1 MSSHSLFRNELRKA
15 AATMTAD
22 DREVERAFA
31 DQGYTAIINKSG
43 PLMDE
48 AHRLGFEIVQKN
60 DDNTRLMGIWAFRLG
75 RSNKDQLAYVPLCFV
90 NGKVQGSDLLYRVG
104 PKKFVGN
111 TPDWARF
118 LIEQSFQTA
127 GSPIDRSE
135 AGKTGPMFYGDRM
148 LRTPAAFAKM
158 SHAAAADHRGAWA
171 KQVSAEF
178 IKMSAER
185 QGEWREQLHD
195 MCRKVATEGI
205 LSHFM
210 RNYGGLRA
218 INELERWVDASP
230 KFARALALKLP
241 ADAWLHE
248 DIITADM
255 QRKQAAAA
263 DPATLVLFTGQP
275 TAEILSKAKDRTKVA
290 SDLYSKGYAF
300 EEQLEDRQEVPDSKT
315 IVYGE
320 SGLNLSSPLEPG
332 VYDVMLS
339 GGDTIRAVV
348 GYSKDGY
355 DIGDRTGQCNKVDS
369 CYPPGH
375 DSLRYLAVISLE
387 KDNTKG
393 HMYRGN
399 NEVWALQGSDAPLST
414 AGEPIIDAPSKVGF
428 FVDPDTGGVF
438 GPVEIVDKESVGGV
452 THIGFVT
459 FRTDT
464 PEGHKRV
471 LVVNPDLEVNN
482 LKEGYAN
489 PSLRFVAVEPLPAER
504 ADKDTCCPTSSSW
517 EFKHFVPGDGGD
529 VHKLMIDDITL
540 EDRYKKASIH
550 ATSDFDGTPLYTLT
564 VGNRTT
570 LPGTKLAM
578 LVKLAGQLAIDPA
591 AAEEMLSAV
600 KPDTTKSWTIELPTK
615 LASSMLQLMDA
626 PRWEQHMDNVQ
637 NVPMEV
643 PQAQVLRSVRNPIYR
658 PASRIGDKYDP
669 AKGVENVNDDGNGDH
684 VPARIIM
691 SGSPEEIAQYAEVN
705 SLPHVFDHG
714 IVASLARTYDMT
726 HALDQYLPKMEDGL
740 DALGRALLLFYWKPE
755 DWKDLYGGDDRS
767 ELEGQ
772 LLSSFKG
779 FADLLLDLLK
789 RSSHN
794 ARHPANA

>member
-1 MSSHSLFRNELRKA
+1 MTMHPFFKDELRKA

-43 PLMDE
+43 PLMDD

-75 RSNKDQLAYVPLCFV
+75 KANKDQLAYAPLCFV

-104 PKKFVGN
+104 PKKFVCN

-118 LIEQSFQTA
+118 LIEQSFQTM
-127 GSPIDRSE
+127 GTPVERSE

-158 SHAAAADHRGAWA
+158 SSADERTAWA

-178 IKMSAER
+178 VKMSAER
-185 QGEWREQLHD
+185 RDEWRAQIVD
-195 MCRKVATEGI
+195 MCRKVATEGV
-205 LSHFM
+205 LGHFM
-210 RNYGGLRA
+210 QHHGGLRA
-218 INELERWVDASP
+218 INTLEAWMERSP
-230 KFARALALKLP
+230 KFARAVALKLP
-241 ADAWLHE
+241 ARDWLNE
-248 DIITADM
+248 DIIVADM

-263 DPATLVLFTGQP
+263 DPVTLMLFTGQP
-275 TAEILSKAKDRTKVA
+275 DAALLSKAKDRAKVA
-290 SDLYSKGYAF
+290 NDLYGKGFCF
-300 EEQLEDRQEVPDSKT
+300 EEQFQDVPDSKT

-320 SGLNLSSPLEPG
+320 PGLNLCSPLEPG

-355 DIGDRTGQCNKVDS
+355 DIGDRTGQCSKVDS

-375 DSLRYLAVISLE
+375 NSLRYLKVISLE
-387 KDNTKG
+387 SDPSSKG
-393 HMYRGN
+393 HMYSGS
-399 NEVWALQGSDAPLST
+399 NEVWALQGSDAPLSS
-414 AGEPIIDAPSKVGF
+414 AGDPILDAPSKVGF
-428 FVDPDTGGVF
+428 FVDPTSGGIF
-438 GPVEIVDKESVGGV
+438 GPVEIIDKETVGAV
-452 THIGFVT
+452 THIGFTT

-471 LVVNPDLEVNN
+471 LVVNPDLEDND
-482 LKEGYAN
+482 LEHGYAN
-489 PSLRFVAVEPLPAER
+489 TSLRFVAVTPLPPEER
-504 ADKDTCCPTSSSW
+504 KDDCCPVSSSW

-540 EDRYKKASIH
+540 EDRYKKASIRS
-550 ATSDFDGTPLYTLT
+550 TTDFDGTQLYTLT
-564 VGNRTT
+564 IGDRST

-578 LVKLAGQLAIDPA
+578 LVKLAGQLAIAPV
-591 AAEEMLSAV
+591 AAEEMLESV
-600 KPDTTKSWTIELPTK
+600 KPDSTKSWTIEFPAK

-626 PRWEQHMDNVQ
+626 PRFEQHMDTVQ
-637 NVPMEV
+637 NVPLEI
-643 PQAQVLRSVRNPIYR
+643 PQAQVLRTVRNPIYR

-669 AKGVENVNDDGNGDH
+669 AKGVENSPDDDGNGDH

-691 SGSPEEIAQYAEVN
+691 SGSPEEIAQYAETN
-705 SLPHVFDHG
+705 NLPHVFDHG

-740 DALGRALLLFYWKPE
+740 DALGRAVLLFYWKPE
-755 DWKDLYGGDDRS
+755 DWKDLYGSDDRA

-779 FADLLLDLLK
+779 FGDLLLDLLK